1 MNAQT
6 SNTMKWLLKREYWEH
21 RGGFVWAPVIVG
33 SIMSFFVIAT
43 LVAVLVFGAK
53 NGMEINGEHI
63 TSLSE
68 AMTDQERADFGN
80 GLATGYMGTT
90 VPLFGVMALVV
101 FFFSLASLYDERKDR
116 SVLFW
121 KSLPVS
127 DFATVLSKLAMALV
141 VAPVITLAVA
151 SATAALIALAIATA
165 AALSGVNL
173 FGILLT
179 TPDFYLAPLKLLAL
193 VPVYALWALPTV
205 GWLMLV
211 SAWAR
216 TKPFLWAV
224 GMPVLAVGLV
234 SWFNELFDMNWNVKW
249 LWTEVV
255 VRGLAS
261 VLPGTWMPYLN
272 AIHPINFD
280 PDGSHIGQMVT
291 ESWLALT
298 LPTLW
303 IGVVLG
309 TAMIY
314 AAIRLRRYRDE
325 G

>member
-224 GMPVLAVGLV
+224 GMPALAVGLV